1 MTFDLVSHTHGVLLC
16 ETEGWKSFPT
26 DEGAVE
32 VAVVKQRHRDPVT
45 GSHKAVYTYQ
55 VATLQL

>member
-16 ETEGWKSFPT
+16 ETEGWGSFPT

-45 GSHKAVYTYQ
+45 GSHKAVYT
-55 VATLQL
+55 